1 MAKTFVDTN
10 SGNKITLERETKV
23 LLLKSIHKTDYYKG
37 KNHEAF
43 RFVDNDGNSYVYDA
57 AVNAD
62 MTEYETKF
70 GSDLAFSE
78 NKYIK
83 ISAYFL
89 PDTDIDNYYYIYNP
103 RILNIE
109 E

>member
-1 MAKTFVDTN
+1 MTKTFIDPN
-10 SGNKITLERETKV
+10 GNKITLERETKV
-23 LLLKSIHKTDYYKG
+23 LLLKSVRHSDYYKG
-37 KNHEAF
+37 KNHDAF
-43 RFVDNDGNSYVYDA
+43 KFLDNDGNIYIYDA
-57 AVNAD
+57 TLNAD
-62 MTEYETKF
+62 MTEYDTKF

-89 PDTDIDNYYYIYNP
+89 PPSEYSENYYIYNP
-103 RILNIE
+103 RILQIE